1 MARITVEDCLDRV
14 DNRFQLIHLAA
25 KRVRQ
30 LKKGAAPMVACK
42 NKDVVVALREI
53 AAGVVFQAG
62 KGQLYD
68 RIEALPET
76 EPVSALEE
84 GLLIKNRDDLPQPEM
99 DASEGALEE
108 K

>member
-1 MARITVEDCLDRV
+1 MARITVEDCLDQV

-30 LKKGAAPMVACK
+30 LKKGAAPLVACK

-53 AAGVVFQAG
+53 ASGHVFQAG

-68 RIEALPET
+68 RIEAPYET
-76 EPVSALEE
+76 DPVPALEDGPLTE
-84 GLLIKNRDDLPQPEM
+84 NRDDLPEPEM
-99 DASEGALEE
+99 DASEGAVEE

>member
-1 MARITVEDCLDRV
+1 MARITVEDCLSRV

-53 AAGVVFQAG
+53 AAGDVFQAG

-68 RIEALPET
+68 RIEALSDT
-76 EPVSALEE
+76 EPVWALEE
-84 GLLIKNRDDLPQPEM
+84 GPLTENRDDISDSEM
-99 DASEGALEE
+99 DEREEAVEE

>member
-1 MARITVEDCLDRV
+1 
-14 DNRFQLIHLAA
+14 
-25 KRVRQ
+25 
-30 LKKGAAPMVACK
+30 LKKGATPLVACK

-53 AAGVVFQAG
+53 AAGDVFQAG
-62 KGQLYD
+62 KGHLYD

-84 GLLIKNRDDLPQPEM
+84 GPLTENMDDLSELKMDMSEERVDLSELEMDAIEEAEDVLEPEM
-99 DASEGALEE
+99 DESEEAVEE